1 MSQILG
7 KTLAYLARWQGGVG
21 IRFWWNKILAKHGTC
36 YAQAWQS
43 WWAWQRG
50 KHGNPKPWG
59 EWQQSGQDKSFQ
71 RQYSFLE
78 GDVCTVCPSPR
89 RKRRAFWV
97 GTAYVLWRHR
107 GQERILRSGN
117 QRLACSTITL
127 WQRTFVCLCCRQPM
141 FLDRQCCLFYASSIW
156 PYVNSSKQ
164 FISRGWVLAS
174 YFYLRLLVCLLPLL
188 LACVYFQFA
197 KGGSWGWKE

>member
-59 EWQQSGQDKSFQ
+59 EWQQSGQDKSFG
-71 RQYSFLE
+71 RQSSRGGCLLYSLSVSEEEKEGFL
-78 GDVCTVCPSPR
+78 GGGCICT
-89 RKRRAFWV
+89 
-97 GTAYVLWRHR
+97 LWHQ
-107 GQERILRSGN
+107 GQERIQRSGN

-156 PYVNSSKQ
+156 PYVNSCKQ

-174 YFYLRLLVCLLPLL
+174 YFYLRLLVCLPLL

-197 KGGSWGWKE
+197 KGGRWG

>member
-1 MSQILG
+1 MQIFDRIWAHLEH
-7 KTLAYLARWQGGVG
+7 YWGGVR
-21 IRFWWNKILAKHGTC
+21 IRNVRNKILAKHGTC

-43 WWAWQRG
+43 QWAWQCG

-59 EWQQSGQDKSFQ
+59 EWQQSGQDKSFG
-71 RQYSFLE
+71 RQSSE
-78 GDVCTVCPSPR
+78 GDVCCTVCPSPR
-89 RKRRAFWV
+89 RKTGAFWV
-97 GTAYVLWRHR
+97 GAAYVLR
-107 GQERILRSGN
+107 GQEERILRSGN
-117 QRLACSTITL
+117 QRLSCSTITL

-156 PYVNSSKQ
+156 PYVNSCKQ

-174 YFYLRLLVCLLPLL
+174 YFCLRLLICLPLL

-197 KGGSWGWKE
+197 KGWSWGWKE